1 MIILGGDIS
10 TTTNKI
16 TGEFVTEKVS
26 LSGDI
31 KTGAP
36 PSYVGEYEIT
46 PSEQTQLIPIEGKVA
61 KENITIN
68 PIPSNYGLITWDGNT
83 LTVS

>member
-10 TTTNKI
+10 TSTNKI

-31 KTGAP
+31 QTGASA
-36 PSYVGEYEIT
+36 SYAGEYEFT
-46 PSEQTQLIPIEGKVA
+46 PTEQEQTISIAGKVA
-61 KENITIN
+61 RNDITIN
-68 PIPSNYGLITWDGNT
+68 PIPSNYGLITWDGST

>member
-16 TGEFVTEKVS
+16 NGEFVTEQVS

-36 PSYVGEYEIT
+36 QSYAGEYEFT
-46 PSEQTQLIPIEGKVA
+46 PTEQEQIIPIEGKVA
-61 KENITIN
+61 GQNITIN
-68 PIPSNYGLITWDGNT
+68 PIPSNYGRITWDGTT

>member
-1 MIILGGDIS
+1 MIVLGGDIS

-16 TGEFVTEKVS
+16 NGEFVTEKVS

-31 KTGAP
+31 KTGTP
-36 PSYVGEYEIT
+36 PFYSGEYEVT
-46 PSEQTQLIPIEGKVA
+46 PSEQEQTIPIEGKVA

-68 PIPSNYGLITWDGNT
+68 PIPSNYGLITWDGTT

>member
-10 TTTNKI
+10 TSTNKI

-31 KTGAP
+31 QTGASV
-36 PSYVGEYEIT
+36 SYTGEYEFT
-46 PSEQTQLIPIEGKVA
+46 PTQQEQIIPIEGQVA
-61 KENITIN
+61 RHDIIIN
-68 PIPSNYGLITWDGNT
+68 PIPSNYGLITWDGST